1 MTEIKRQQGYIY
13 LDGFFITAVVV
24 LLALGVGIGVLAYW
38 AWPLVKAWIHG
49 VTA

>member
-1 MTEIKRQQGYIY
+1 MTEIKRQQGYIN
-13 LDGFFITAVVV
+13 LDGFFII
-24 LLALGVGIGVLAYW
+24 GVGIGALAYW